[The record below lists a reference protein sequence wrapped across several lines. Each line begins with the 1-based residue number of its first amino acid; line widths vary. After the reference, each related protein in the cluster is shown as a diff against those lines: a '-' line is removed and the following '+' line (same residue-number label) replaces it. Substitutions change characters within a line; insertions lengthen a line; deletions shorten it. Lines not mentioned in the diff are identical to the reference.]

1 MNAQE
6 PGHFA
11 FITIKDGSSRRKDG
25 PSHDVCII
33 LIPSMMLMF
42 NLL

>member
-1 MNAQE
+1 MV
-6 PGHFA
+6 
-11 FITIKDGSSRRKDG
+11 ITSKVGSSKAKDG